1 MRQILF
7 VMSTCVLLGASLV
20 AQGVPN
26 DSSDL
31 NPGSG
36 GLSRGAQEQHDRIYR
51 EQAKKRLDSL
61 KTDTDRL
68 AQLSQELKKSV
79 DNVNPDAML
88 SVDVIK
94 KADEIAKLAKKVSE
108 KMKGQ

>member
-1 MRQILF
+1 MRRILLLL
-7 VMSTCVLLGASLV
+7 STCVLLGGNVLAE
-20 AQGVPN
+20 GVPN

-31 NPGSG
+31 SAVSG
-36 GLSRGAQEQHDRIYR
+36 GLSPAIQQRQDQIYR
-51 EQAKKRLDSL
+51 DQAKKRLDSL
-61 KTDTDRL
+61 KADTNRL

-79 DNVNPDAML
+79 DNVNPDATL

-94 KADEIAKLAKKVSE
+94 KADEIAKLAKQVSE